1 VTGISRVLPGCIL
14 LWSILGATAFAQAPS
29 TLPSGNSGIAS
40 KYPGDANI
48 KSDPAVLFT
57 DDFESYTSAS
67 GSAMQNQLL
76 AHAWTNLY
84 HVEQAIIDTAQVY
97 KGTKA
102 FRFSVPGGGVNLA
115 NGIEHAISP
124 KVDKIFVRAYTMFA
138 FPSAITGSE
147 HNGIAVTANYLGS
160 GIAATGTNHFYVG
173 MQNSQEGYSAGA
185 STPGWTD
192 TYIYYPGS
200 RNCDSPTVCWGDHF
214 FPNGV
219 VDPFTNT
226 PFDWGPY
233 FVSRPQFTP
242 KQNQWYSYELMVQA
256 NTPGLKDGRI
266 AEWIDGN
273 LIADYQNLRLRD
285 VNTLKIDRVELDL
298 YMQKSPAAVSYKW
311 YDNVVVATSYIGPVA
326 NSSSGLPAPPTGLT
340 AIVN

>member
-1 VTGISRVLPGCIL
+1 MTGISRVLPHCL
-14 LWSILGATAFAQAPS
+14 LLCSFLGVTAFAQAPS
-29 TLPSGNSGIAS
+29 PLPSGNSGIAS

-48 KSDPAVLFT
+48 KSDPAVLFA
-57 DDFESYTSAS
+57 DDFESYTSLS
-67 GSAMQNQLL
+67 GNAMANQLFS
-76 AHAWTNLY
+76 HGWTNLY
-84 HVEQAIIDTAQVY
+84 QQNQTIIDTAQAY

-102 FRFSVPGGGVNLA
+102 LRFSVPGGGVNLA
-115 NGIEHAISP
+115 NAIEHAISP
-124 KVDKIFVRAYTMFA
+124 KVDKVFIRAYTRFA
-138 FPSAITGSE
+138 FASAITGSE
-147 HNGIAVTANYLGS
+147 HNGIVVTANYLGS
-160 GIAATGTNHFYVG
+160 GIAANGTNHFYVG

-185 STPGWTD
+185 ATPGWTD

-200 RNCDSPTVCWGDHF
+200 RNCDTPTVCWGDHF
-214 FPNGV
+214 YPNGT
-219 VDPFTNT
+219 VDPLTLT
-226 PFDWGPY
+226 PFDWGPS

-298 YMQKSPAAVSYKW
+298 YMQSSPTNVSYKW
-311 YDNVVVATSYIGPVA
+311 YDNMVLATSYIGPLA
-326 NSSSGLPAPPTGLT
+326 NLSSGTVPPPTGLT
-340 AIVN
+340 ATVQ